1 MTTRPQP
8 ADPLTAMTRADGTT
22 VRHSFDH
29 GSLIDVPI
37 NAKYFGVKGDGS
49 DDTTALQDAIDATF
63 HPDGDFYHRQL
74 VIPYTDTHYEFGSLD
89 WHTLARFNDG
99 NEVWQRV
106 DVYGKLR
113 PQETMTLP
121 ARRFKLVGHSGAQH
135 QSFAGYGYAEI
146 DCSDISGTDSALE
159 FDEFLSTSFW
169 MEGFSI
175 HSFSGIGFEM
185 RGDQPDLRFR
195 GIHFRQDA
203 AATGDFSCVYLAPN
217 NEDNFNIS
225 WEYCGFETNSD
236 TGFGLELWDAGLV
249 EIDRCYFGNKGI
261 ALKSDEST
269 TGGITISHC
278 LAEGLAGAAVTLD
291 SSLGNINGVY
301 IHRFENADSDPS
313 SAFLKNTGTDTYDVW
328 VTNCGGSSTVV
339 ESGSDKING
348 LFSRQSRTT
357 ASTTIGQDF
366 GYEHSDRFGRKFFGA
381 PLALAPQTFTNDATT
396 QTAGSGSFYVLTNAS
411 ATTITNFTNEVAGQL
426 MFLLFGNGNTTIQDN
441 AGVNLRGNQNFTGA
455 TGDTMLLIS
464 DGTVWYEVS
473 RATEASAYTQ
483 TYATADKTHAAPT
496 AATLTVADGAGTNDN
511 TIGAITADASV
522 IAAVQEIADEINKLV
537 ADVADV
543 KQVVNSII
551 DDLQALGIVA

>member
-1 MTTRPQP
+1 MTTYPRPN
-8 ADPLTAMTRADGTT
+8 DPRSTLTRADGTS

-29 GSLIDVPI
+29 GALIDGPL
-37 NAKYFGVKGDGS
+37 NAKYFGVKGNGT

-63 HPDGDFYHRQL
+63 HPDGDFYHRGL
-74 VIPYTDTHYEFGSLD
+74 VIPHTDTHYEFGALD

-113 PQETMTLP
+113 PQVTMTLP
-121 ARRFKLVGHSGAQH
+121 ARRFKIVGHSGAQH
-135 QSFAGYGYAEI
+135 QTFAGYGYTEI
-146 DCSDISGTDSALE
+146 DCSDIAGTDHALQ
-159 FDEFLSTSFW
+159 FDEYLATSFW

-175 HSFSGIGFEM
+175 HSFNGIGFHM

-195 GIHFRQDA
+195 GVHFKQDE
-203 AATGDFSCVYLAPN
+203 AATGDYSCVYLDPH

-249 EIDRCYFGNKGI
+249 EIDRCYFGNQGI
-261 ALKSDEST
+261 FIASDLST
-269 TGGITISHC
+269 TSGISITNN
-278 LAEGLAGAAVTLD
+278 LGEGLTGAAVTLD
-291 SSLGNINGVY
+291 SSQGTVQGINIY
-301 IHRFENADSDPS
+301 RFENADSDPA
-313 SAFLKNTGTDTYDVW
+313 SAFVKNTGTSTYDVS
-328 VTNCGGSSTVV
+328 VVNCGGSSTVL
-339 ESGSDKING
+339 ESGSDPING
-348 LFSRQSRTT
+348 LYSKQSRTT
-357 ASTTIGQDF
+357 SSTTVGQTT
-366 GYEHSDRFGRKFFGA
+366 GYEHVDRFGRHTFGV
-381 PLALAPQTFTNDATT
+381 PVLLAPQTFTDDDTDPSS
-396 QTAGSGSFYVLTNAS
+396 GSGSFYILTNANP
-411 ATTITNFTNEVAGQL
+411 TTVTNFPNEVTGQL

-473 RATEASAYTQ
+473 RSTEASAYTQ

-496 AATLTVADGAGTNDN
+496 AATLTVSDGAGTNDN

-522 IAAVQEIADEINKLV
+522 IAAVQELADEINKLV

-543 KQVVNSII
+543 KQFANSIV
-551 DDLQALGIVA
+551 DDLQAQGIVA